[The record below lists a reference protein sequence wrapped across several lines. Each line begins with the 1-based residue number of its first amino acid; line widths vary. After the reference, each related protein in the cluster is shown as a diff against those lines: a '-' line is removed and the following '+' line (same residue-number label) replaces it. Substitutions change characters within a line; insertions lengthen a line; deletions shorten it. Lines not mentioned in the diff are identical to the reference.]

1 MQNISAFICLIFPFS
16 FLHANCQAPGQGFLE
31 HRLKDAF
38 HVTKG
43 EEELKEWVKHPK
55 NHSVREELRTL
66 DRRFKFA
73 QFRLQRESILEESKL
88 RFEQIVQNNNRSS
101 EIQNFPVKGTLSK
114 MIADQ
119 GHLSIEMTQ
128 LSKEELDIFPKEV
141 IEKLDAKV
149 RVNYF
154 FPYDRFEYVLAYNG
168 KELPMRDAL
177 LKIQGEMEIA
187 CALDMQKNHENR
199 EWYNKSLRDN
209 KLMPYNPEPSSTGQG
224 VRSSGQ

>member
-1 MQNISAFICLIFPFS
+1 MQNISALICFIFPFG
-16 FLHANCQAPGQGFLE
+16 FLHASCQAPGQGFLE
-31 HRLKDAF
+31 NRLKDAF
-38 HVTKG
+38 HVSKG

-88 RFEQIVQNNNRSS
+88 RFEQIVQNNNRPS

-141 IEKLDAKV
+141 LEKLDAKI

-168 KELPMRDAL
+168 KELPMQDVL
-177 LKIQGEMEIA
+177 LKMQGEMEIA
-187 CALDMQKNHENR
+187 CAFNMKKNHENR
-199 EWYNKSLRDN
+199 EWYNKSLKENGLSPFAPNSGDN
-209 KLMPYNPEPSSTGQG
+209 SASVK
-224 VRSSGQ
+224 SSGQ